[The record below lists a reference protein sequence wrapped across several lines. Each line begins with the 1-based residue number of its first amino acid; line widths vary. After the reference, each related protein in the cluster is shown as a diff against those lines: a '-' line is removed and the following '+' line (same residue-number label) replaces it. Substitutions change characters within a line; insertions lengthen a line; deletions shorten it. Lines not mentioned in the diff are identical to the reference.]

1 MATKATPARK
11 TTTSS
16 TATAPKKEETV
27 ETKVELPIIEKKEPK
42 KYEPNDLIPC
52 HSMYAGCLLYSGDK
66 SHITY
71 EFSNIGD
78 FRYIEY
84 QDLLAG
90 MLTRKKSLFAPYIII
105 DDEELLEQPHWSQ
118 IKEIYNGLY
127 TRDDL
132 MRIINLPT
140 SKFSEEFRLLP
151 VGYQKNIA
159 TIVSGMISDG
169 TFDSMNKIRIIDE
182 VCGTDMAVLFK

>member
-1 MATKATPARK
+1 MATRATRS
-11 TTTSS
+11 TS
-16 TATAPKKEETV
+16 AK
-27 ETKVELPIIEKKEPK
+27 KVEQVNTENSVKVEEPVTKEVEKKEPR

-52 HSMYAGCLLYSGDK
+52 YSMYAGCLLFTGDK
-66 SHITY
+66 TKLTY

-90 MLTRKKSLFAPYIII
+90 MLMRKPSLYAPYIII
-105 DDEELLEQPHWSQ
+105 DDEELLDQPHWSQ

-127 TRDDL
+127 DKNDL

-140 SKFSEEFRLLP
+140 TQFNEEFRLLP
-151 VGYQKNIA
+151 AGYRNTIA
-159 TIVSGMISDG
+159 TIVSGLISEG
-169 TFDSMNKIRIIDE
+169 KFDSMNKIRIIDE